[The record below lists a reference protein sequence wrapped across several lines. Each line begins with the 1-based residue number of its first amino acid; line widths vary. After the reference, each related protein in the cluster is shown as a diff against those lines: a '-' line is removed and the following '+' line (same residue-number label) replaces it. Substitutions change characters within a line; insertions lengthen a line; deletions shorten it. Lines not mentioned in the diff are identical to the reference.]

1 MNDSSDIMIV
11 CPPSLPPP
19 APPPDFSVWSKEIP
33 SWFWGLT
40 VVMGVFSIIGFVN
53 VVWMIW
59 VMRSRNHS
67 EMLRPRRLEG
77 SETESSLQKLASRV
91 KRETSE
97 WTDKL

>member
-1 MNDSSDIMIV
+1 MNDTDYTIV

-33 SWFWGLT
+33 GWFWGLIA
-40 VVMGVFSIIGFVN
+40 VMGMFSVLGVCNF
-53 VVWMIW
+53 VWMIW

-67 EMLRPRRLEG
+67 DMLTPRRLAG
-77 SETESSLQKLASRV
+77 SETESSLQKLASRI
-91 KRETSE
+91 KREASE